1 VLLAQY
7 GGPSI
12 TGEPYGNLAWF
23 DVPDVNRRLAAASR
37 LSGEKRYAAFQ
48 RLDEYVLRAYAPIVP
63 FRTRR
68 AKWLHGPGLGC
79 VFNHPVQVWALGSFC
94 VKRV

>member
-1 VLLAQY
+1 
-7 GGPSI
+7 
-12 TGEPYGNLAWF
+12 LAWF